1 MDLVW
6 LIPALPVAGFL
17 LLVLA
22 GRRLGDP
29 KAGILASVV
38 VAASFLVACKVTY
51 DLWQLPVDERSFTQ
65 TLWVWLPSGSFHVDF
80 GFLLDPL
87 SATMCLFITGVGA
100 LIHLY
105 SIGYMKGD
113 PHYSKYFTYLNLFVA
128 SMLLLVLGDNLVMT
142 FLGWEG
148 VGACSY
154 LLISFWFTDEA
165 NAAAGKKAFVTNRIG
180 DIGFMLGTFLVW
192 LTVGSVNYQ
201 VIGRSAGAVVG
212 VTATAVALLFFLAAT
227 GKSAQLPLFVWLP
240 DAMAGPTPVSALIH
254 AATMVTSGVFLLS
267 RLSPIMQHAG
277 WANGL
282 IAWVG
287 AATALLAAGA
297 AVAQNDIKKVLAYST
312 VSQLGFMFIAIGCQ
326 NYTGALFH
334 MITHAFFKALLF
346 LGAGSVIVAMAH
358 EQDMRRYGSLR
369 KYLPVTFVTFM
380 VGWLAISGIPPF
392 AGFWSKDEI
401 LAGAWN
407 LDPAGPALWVVGI
420 VAAVLTAFYM
430 TRLVIMTFFGGEER
444 WRTAEPELLPE
455 GGDGE
460 EVAAAAAVA
469 GHGGAGVHDEAHVA
483 AADHDHGLTP
493 AHTPHES
500 PPTLTVPLVVLA
512 SLALIGGLLNL
523 PFGHRFEVLAVW
535 LEPVLRGQEEL
546 PDGAVLVLLAVL
558 ATLGAVLGVLV
569 AYRVYQQ
576 HRGDPSTFEQPVLAH
591 AWYIDDAYAAVVGGP
606 GEAAFQGIADFDA
619 EVVDGAVRGV
629 AGGTKEAAKALRPVQ
644 SGLVRTYAAGVAIGA
659 VLLVAFVITRM
670 SY

>member
-22 GRRLGDP
+22 GRRLGEP
-29 KAGILASVV
+29 KAGILASLA
-38 VAASFLVACKVTY
+38 VAASFVVACVVTY
-51 DLWQLPVDERSFTQ
+51 DLWQQPVDERSFTQ

-113 PHYSKYFTYLNLFVA
+113 PHYSKFFTYLNLFVA

-165 NAAAGKKAFVTNRIG
+165 NASAGKKAFVTNRIG
-180 DIGFMLGTFLVW
+180 DLGFMLGTFLVW

-212 VTATAVALLFFLAAT
+212 VTATAIALLFFLAAT

-267 RLSPIMQHAG
+267 RLSPIMEHAG
-277 WANGL
+277 WANSL

-326 NYTGALFH
+326 NYNGALFH

-358 EQDMRRYGSLR
+358 EQDMRRYGNLR
-369 KYLPVTFVTFM
+369 KYLPITFVTFM

-420 VAAVLTAFYM
+420 IAAVLTAFYM

-444 WRTAEPELLPE
+444 WRTADDAAHAEPE
-455 GGDGE
+455 GGEDQD
-460 EVAAAAAVA
+460 VPAAA
-469 GHGGAGVHDEAHVA
+469 H
-483 AADHDHGLTP
+483 ADHGDDHDHHGLTP
-493 AHTPHES
+493 DHTPHES
-500 PPTLTVPLVVLA
+500 PPTMTIPLVVLA

-535 LEPVLRGQEEL
+535 LEPVIRGQEEL
-546 PDGAVLVLLAVL
+546 PDGAMLVVLAVL
-558 ATLGAVLGVLV
+558 ATLGAVLGILV

-576 HRGDPSTFEQPVLAH
+576 HRGDPSKLERPVLAH
-591 AWYIDDAYAAVVGGP
+591 AWYIDESYAAVVGGP

-619 EVVDGAVRGV
+619 EAVDGAVRGV
-629 AGGTKEAAKALRPVQ
+629 AAGTKEASEALRPVQ
-644 SGLVRTYAAGVAIGA
+644 SGLVRTYALGVAVGA
-659 VLLVAFVITRM
+659 ILLVAFVITRM
-670 SY
+670 SF